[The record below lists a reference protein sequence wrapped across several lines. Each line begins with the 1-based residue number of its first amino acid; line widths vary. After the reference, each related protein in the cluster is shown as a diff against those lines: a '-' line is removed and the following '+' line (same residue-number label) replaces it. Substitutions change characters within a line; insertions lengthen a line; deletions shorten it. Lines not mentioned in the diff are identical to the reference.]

1 MSFGGSTGFDEL
13 RLERS
18 ESEEEHDGG
27 LMTHPEAQAAA
38 EARYREV
45 AITRYKLTLKIV
57 GDAQIPAKCVVA
69 VHGIANT
76 VDGVYYV
83 QAVESEI
90 APGKFTTTLHLQRD
104 SQRVVATHAAED
116 VSGARNPSVDA
127 GPSAVDT
134 HQLQRQLAAT
144 VGPDGSVVP
153 CNIFVASGAGVAS
166 SRVTWSDLADG
177 NLTAAER
184 QQFENYTRQTV
195 LPDR

>member
-83 QAVESEI
+83 QAVENGNNGS
-90 APGKFTTTLHLQRD
+90 AGFGG
-104 SQRVVATHAAED
+104 
-116 VSGARNPSVDA
+116 SGTMA
-127 GPSAVDT
+127 
-134 HQLQRQLAAT
+134 LAW
-144 VGPDGSVVP
+144 DG
-153 CNIFVASGAGVAS
+153 
-166 SRVTWSDLADG
+166 
-177 NLTAAER
+177 
-184 QQFENYTRQTV
+184 QF
-195 LPDR
+195 